1 MRGKKRIMEAVAVL
15 AVLTMIVI
23 MATACG
29 GKEPEEKTPTA
40 TPASEATPTTEATP
54 TVETTP
60 ATEVTPTA
68 EATPTVEAT
77 PSKEPEPTDVAE
89 TPTPTPEATGEAE
102 YEAKYLGVKDYGE
115 PETKKENIAQF
126 LYRFSIDGSEKT
138 FSVDNSALDADGNPL
153 YPIQN
158 KLKEGYSYRIT
169 VKGDVVIDV
178 TEIGEAAAAYEPIV
192 KGTPGEKTLL
202 NFIKTSLMPVGTT
215 LYIYGGG
222 WDWQDEGSAIQT
234 RTLGV
239 SPDWVKFFNE
249 QDENYTFRDKDD
261 NVDLRDPKTSYY
273 PFGAYNEY
281 YYAGLDCSGFV
292 GWVVYNTMETESGKD
307 GYVCSST
314 KMAGKLAARGWGDF
328 SQELMLPSENSDQ
341 SNMISTTGEIPC
353 LKPGDVISIKG
364 HVWISLGTCDD
375 GSILIVHSTNG
386 HMSRTGQPG
395 GGVAIGAIGLSEDCE
410 AYNLADEYMSKYYK
424 EWYRRYPARLCNPDV
439 YLKLE
444 SDAAGRF
451 TWNTA
456 AEGGLTDEL
465 HVQDMKPEDVLKLC
479 FGE

>member
-1 MRGKKRIMEAVAVL
+1 MRKIRRTAAALAVMTMLVLTAVA
-15 AVLTMIVI
+15 
-23 MATACG
+23 CG
-29 GKEPEEKTPTA
+29 NQEPEEKTPTA
-40 TPASEATPTTEATP
+40 TPVSEATPTTEATP
-54 TVETTP
+54 T
-60 ATEVTPTA
+60 A
-68 EATPTVEAT
+68 EATPTSEAT
-77 PSKEPEPTDVAE
+77 PTAEPTDAPA
-89 TPTPTPEATGEAE
+89 TPTVTPSETGEAV

-115 PETKKENIAQF
+115 PDTKKENIAQF
-126 LYRFSIDGSEKT
+126 LYRFSIDGSEKIYAI
-138 FSVDNSALDADGNPL
+138 DNSAEDADDNLL

-158 KLKEGYSYRIT
+158 KLKEGYDYRIT
-169 VKGDVVIDV
+169 VKDDVVVDV
-178 TEIGEAAAAYEPIV
+178 TEIGEAAAAYEPVV
-192 KGTPGEKTLL
+192 KGTPGEKTLI
-202 NFIKTSLMPVGTT
+202 NFIKTSMMPVGTT
-215 LYIYGGG
+215 LYVYGGG
-222 WDWQDEGSAIQT
+222 WDWQDEGSAIQA

-261 NVDLRDPKTSYY
+261 NADLRDPKTSYY

-307 GYVCSST
+307 GYVGSST
-314 KMAGKLAARGWGDF
+314 KMAGKLADRGWGDF
-328 SQELMLPSENSDQ
+328 SRELMLPSENSDQ
-341 SNMISTTGEIPC
+341 PNMISATGEVPC

-395 GGVAIGAIGLSEDCE
+395 GGVAIGAIGLSEECE
-410 AYNLADEYMSKYYK
+410 AYKLADAYMSKYYK
-424 EWYRRYPARLCNPDV
+424 EWYRRYPARLCNPDT

-451 TWNTA
+451 TWNTE
-456 AEGGLTDEL
+456 AEGGLTDEFG
-465 HVQDMKPEDVLKLC
+465 VQNMKPADVLKLC